1 MESFVSCDDKC
12 RNSRFKL
19 IPNVS
24 TVGLARR
31 KHNNYY
37 LLLLSQG
44 PLDCAEFSWTE
55 TSHSWRRIT
64 GNFYT
69 NNVLKFS
76 KLINLSLG

>member
-1 MESFVSCDDKC
+1 MESFVSCDDKY

-37 LLLLSQG
+37 LL
-44 PLDCAEFSWTE
+44 
-55 TSHSWRRIT
+55 
-64 GNFYT
+64 
-69 NNVLKFS
+69 
-76 KLINLSLG
+76 